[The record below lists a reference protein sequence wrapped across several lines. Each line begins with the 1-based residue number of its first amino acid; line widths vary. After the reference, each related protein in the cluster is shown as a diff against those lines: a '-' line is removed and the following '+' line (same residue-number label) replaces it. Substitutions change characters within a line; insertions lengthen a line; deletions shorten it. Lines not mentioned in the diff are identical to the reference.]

1 MISTMN
7 KLELLATSLALG
19 GCTLL
24 SRSVPTEVRPI
35 LTPPIPTS
43 EQVLRHFTDL
53 NIQVLRGSDVNL
65 EEQSLLELSKAYNS
79 FLTAS
84 QKGELSYITSDPNN
98 PLKTGALTE
107 SVAGALNIDAKN
119 LPDGAINY
127 ALLPTEIKFGNQA
140 SVFYQPVLIN
150 AIDPS
155 TGNQYQKVVM
165 FGSSDGQNWGLVSF
179 TQGSVNILSSQNAGV
194 IIEGTNTVYTSFDK
208 GSPPQITSILIAG
221 GENGALFQSA
231 MYVRGNNGEFELV
244 LRDQEGTESGPLTN
258 SDGLFEVS
266 PPTDNQ
272 SPTPSPFKFDVSLVN
287 YKIESPPKIETP
299 TPTAT
304 ATATET
310 LIPTPTETPRMTT
323 LEDWKEVFTGP
334 YIAGDGI
341 DRDLGLMF
349 REDINAILTDPN
361 QVKMLPVGSPITILN
376 PDGTIIIYSDPDVAA
391 ERVEKGAIVLVWQ
404 MGPTPSGI
412 AIYALTAAALQY
424 QKGNKNIY
432 VQFSENSIGEFPF
445 NGRYGISIYLNRDV
459 FQITLDDGTIITPIM
474 AMPKHFEVTH
484 GYDLESLTLEQA
496 GIVITNPD
504 NWLDQVL
511 KAGYDT
517 IFTHPW

>member
-1 MISTMN
+1 MN
-7 KLELLATSLALG
+7 NLTRLFLPTCIILLA
-19 GCTLL
+19 C
-24 SRSVPTEVRPI
+24 
-35 LTPPIPTS
+35 
-43 EQVLRHFTDL
+43 
-53 NIQVLRGSDVNL
+53 
-65 EEQSLLELSKAYNS
+65 
-79 FLTAS
+79 LTACAPTTIT
-84 QKGELSYITSDPNN
+84 LSP
-98 PLKTGALTE
+98 E
-107 SVAGALNIDAKN
+107 
-119 LPDGAINY
+119 
-127 ALLPTEIKFGNQA
+127 
-140 SVFYQPVLIN
+140 
-150 AIDPS
+150 
-155 TGNQYQKVVM
+155 
-165 FGSSDGQNWGLVSF
+165 
-179 TQGSVNILSSQNAGV
+179 
-194 IIEGTNTVYTSFDK
+194 
-208 GSPPQITSILIAG
+208 
-221 GENGALFQSA
+221 
-231 MYVRGNNGEFELV
+231 
-244 LRDQEGTESGPLTN
+244 
-258 SDGLFEVS
+258 
-266 PPTDNQ
+266 
-272 SPTPSPFKFDVSLVN
+272 TPSVEITTPSQTPRLATATKT
-287 YKIESPPKIETP
+287 PTP

-304 ATATET
+304 AKPTET
-310 LIPTPTETPRMTT
+310 LTPTPTETPRMT

-341 DRDLGLMF
+341 NRDLGLMF

-361 QVKMLPVGSPITILN
+361 QVKTLPLGSPITILN

-445 NGRYGISIYLNRDV
+445 NDRYGISIYLNRDV

-474 AMPKHFEVTH
+474 AMPKHFKVTH

-517 IFTHPW
+517 IFTRPW